1 MVAKTYSRHKH
12 GCQGQK
18 VAVGNA
24 LRGVPWIR
32 SPLALTFPL
41 KLRFGKPRNG
51 FGPPRPGASRGE
63 GPGVRGPLAAPKFDP
78 SPGHRN
84 NRFPGYDGTMTET
97 LTEIALYTAFVLV
110 LGIGWLLTLF
120 SLPGNWLIVAA
131 AAGYAWLVPDGSRW
145 DLSWPLV
152 GVTAAL
158 AVVGEVIEGAASA
171 MGVRRLGGSRRGAFL
186 SVIFSF
192 IGAIVGTGAIPIPV
206 VGTLLGACLGAMAGA
221 VVGETWKGTDPTATD
236 AIGKAAFWGRLWGA
250 LAKMVVACAMVA
262 VAAIGALWH

>member
-1 MVAKTYSRHKH
+1 
-12 GCQGQK
+12 
-18 VAVGNA
+18 
-24 LRGVPWIR
+24 
-32 SPLALTFPL
+32 
-41 KLRFGKPRNG
+41 
-51 FGPPRPGASRGE
+51 
-63 GPGVRGPLAAPKFDP
+63 
-78 SPGHRN
+78 
-84 NRFPGYDGTMTET
+84 MTET
-97 LTEIALYTAFVLV
+97 ITEIALYALFVLV
-110 LGIGWLLTLF
+110 LGVGWLLTLL

-171 MGVRRLGGSRRGAFL
+171 LGVRRLGGSRRGAFL
-186 SVIFSF
+186 SVVFSF

-250 LAKMVVACAMVA
+250 LAKIVIACAMVA